1 MSVVLAHATYL
12 QSAKCFALL
21 PILSTLPHTSS
32 DTGALIDFDSDS
44 QSVQLTAQR
53 AYR

>member
-21 PILSTLPHTSS
+21 PILYTLPHTSS
-32 DTGALIDFDSDS
+32 ATGALIDFDSDS

>member
-21 PILSTLPHTSS
+21 PILSTIPHTSS

-44 QSVQLTAQR
+44 QAVQLTAQR